1 MTQPKVTHT
10 VTMTTPNTGVP
21 LADLEALFDTAH
33 RAFGETYYAAAK
45 VTVRQFAG
53 DQREPGYTTWTITA

>member
-10 VTMTTPNTGVP
+10 VTMTTPNAGVP
-21 LADLEALFDTAH
+21 LADVEALFDTAR
-33 RAFGETYYAAAK
+33 RAFGDNYAAAK